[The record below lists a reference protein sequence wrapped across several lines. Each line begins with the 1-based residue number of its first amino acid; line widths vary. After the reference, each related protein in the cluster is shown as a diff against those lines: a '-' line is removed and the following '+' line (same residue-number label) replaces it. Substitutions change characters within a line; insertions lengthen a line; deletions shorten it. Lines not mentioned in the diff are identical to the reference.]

1 MENMAQYRCYFLDA
15 TGALTTDETIE
26 CAGEQEEDAQI
37 HQMVELIHQQ
47 EALTELLGSGSNA
60 VDRIASLT
68 PRDRQIM
75 EMILA
80 GRHNKEIAADLGL
93 SQRTVE
99 NHRAAVMRKTGS
111 KSLPAL
117 VRLALAAA
125 WYSVRE
131 HKPEIGIIALM
142 TQIEK
147 PRDNDNYRVRRF
159 DALSALRRL

>member
-1 MENMAQYRCYFLDA
+1 MENLAQYRCYFLGA
-15 TGALTTDETIE
+15 TGALTADETIE

-47 EALTELLGSGSNA
+47 EALTELLGSGNDA
-60 VDRIASLT
+60 VDRITSLT

-93 SQRTVE
+93 SRRTVE

-125 WYSVRE
+125 WYSIRE
-131 HKPEIGIIALM
+131 HGPEIGIIALM

-147 PRDNDNYRVRRF
+147 PRDNDNHRVRRC
-159 DALSALRRL
+159 DALSTLRRL